1 MFMISGGPGA
11 GKTTLLAELH
21 KLGYSTA
28 PEVARQIIQTQVKS
42 GGDALPWADKEAYI
56 RLMLQRSIE
65 SYLEHATLPGPIFFD
80 RGILDTLCYARLI
93 GLPDASEIE
102 DACRTY
108 RYASQALLAPP
119 WQEIY
124 ATDEERK
131 QDFAEAVRTYEN
143 IAEVYAEYG
152 YETVILP
159 TTDPAA
165 RAEFVLQTI
174 NHAGRNL

>member
-1 MFMISGGPGA
+1 MSTQPSRGQFF
-11 GKTTLLAELH
+11 
-21 KLGYSTA
+21 STA
-28 PEVARQIIQTQVKS
+28 
-42 GGDALPWADKEAYI
+42 
-56 RLMLQRSIE
+56 E
-65 SYLEHATLPGPIFFD
+65 SS
-80 RGILDTLCYARLI
+80 DTLCYARLI
-93 GLPDASEIE
+93 GLADASDIE

-108 RYASQALLAPP
+108 RYASQAFLAPP

-131 QDFAEAVRTYEN
+131 QDFAEAVRTHEN
-143 IAEVYAEYG
+143 MEEVYAEYG

-159 TTDPAA
+159 KTDPAA